1 MEKKEKNTMSW
12 IIISE
17 IYLSGVYIYILIEF
31 IVRCHCLRP
40 IENNIVLSLRIS
52 SEKQGIASEELENG
66 TRQVYDKKNKR
77 AKKIY
82 KYIFASVFV
91 IPVFVVRCI
100 GDERKKK
107 EKKKGREKKISIII
121 IITQAFEVT
130 NMECSLFSCVVCAFI
145 SIAITHSSIVNTTIS
160 SNTVDYLT
168 SFLFLFNT

>member
-1 MEKKEKNTMSW
+1 MSW
-12 IIISE
+12 IIMSE
-17 IYLSGVYIYILIEF
+17 IYLSGVYIYIYWLNLLCVV
-31 IVRCHCLRP
+31 IVCDRSKIILYCHWEYHQRNKGSQARSSKMVHGRCM
-40 IENNIVLSLRIS
+40 I
-52 SEKQGIASEELENG
+52 
-66 TRQVYDKKNKR
+66 KNKR

>member
-1 MEKKEKNTMSW
+1 M
-12 IIISE
+12 SE
-17 IYLSGVYIYILIEF
+17 IYLSGVYIYIYILIEF

>member
-1 MEKKEKNTMSW
+1 M
-12 IIISE
+12 SE

-107 EKKKGREKKISIII
+107 EKKKGREKKK
-121 IITQAFEVT
+121 
-130 NMECSLFSCVVCAFI
+130 
-145 SIAITHSSIVNTTIS
+145 
-160 SNTVDYLT
+160 YR
-168 SFLFLFNT
+168 

>member
-1 MEKKEKNTMSW
+1 M
-12 IIISE
+12 SE

-107 EKKKGREKKISIII
+107 EKKKGREKKNIDNNNNNTSIRSNEYGMLFILMCCVRFHI
-121 IITQAFEVT
+121 NCDHAF
-130 NMECSLFSCVVCAFI
+130 
-145 SIAITHSSIVNTTIS
+145 
-160 SNTVDYLT
+160 VDRQYYN
-168 SFLFLFNT
+168 F